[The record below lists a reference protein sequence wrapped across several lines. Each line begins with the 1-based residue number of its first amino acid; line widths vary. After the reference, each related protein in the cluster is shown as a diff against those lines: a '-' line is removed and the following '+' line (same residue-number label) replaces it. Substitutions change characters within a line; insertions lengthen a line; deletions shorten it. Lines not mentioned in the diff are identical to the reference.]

1 MNKIVVAN
9 LKMNMTFLETN
20 EYIKELDQNILDKN
34 VIICPSSLYLPLYLN
49 KNYSVGCQ
57 NCYSENSGAFTG
69 EISPKQINSLGVEYV
84 ILGHS
89 ERRTIL
95 HERNEEINKK
105 IKKAVT
111 NNLNV
116 ILCVGETKEE
126 KDKIMTDKI
135 LERQIINCLTGIG
148 TSDAKNI
155 IIAYEPIWSI
165 GTGLTP
171 TEKEIQITIMNIK
184 EILKNLYK
192 ELNFKVLYGGSVNE
206 ENITSI
212 NQIKEISGVLVG
224 GASMD
229 AKKLKKIKEV
239 VLS

>member
-1 MNKIVVAN
+1 
-9 LKMNMTFLETN
+9 
-20 EYIKELDQNILDKN
+20 
-34 VIICPSSLYLPLYLN
+34 
-49 KNYSVGCQ
+49 Q
-57 NCYSENSGAFTG
+57 NCYSEDKGAFTG

-95 HERNEEINKK
+95 HETNEEINKK
-105 IKKAVT
+105 IKKALT

-116 ILCVGETKEE
+116 ILCIGETKEE
-126 KDKIMTDKI
+126 KDQFMTDKI

-184 EILKNLYK
+184 EILKKLYK
-192 ELNFKVLYGGSVNE
+192 ELDFNVLYGGSVNE